1 MSEYAS
7 TRSNTF
13 QTLRPELI
21 ALAYRMLG
29 DLARAEDVLQEAWLR
44 WQGVDAE
51 VASPKAYLSTIVTR
65 LCLNEL
71 SSARA
76 RREESRGDRLPEPV
90 DLEAGGLTRVEQL
103 DQISM
108 AFLVVL
114 QRLTPAERA
123 VFLLHDV
130 FELEHA
136 QIATFIDRSA
146 AACRK
151 LLERARNSLAIGRK
165 LLSAS
170 QEEHQRLLRAFMQAA
185 TTDDATALANLLAE
199 DAMFISDGGPDGRR
213 VAGFRNL
220 KRPLQGPRQIA
231 AFVAA
236 ATRRGS
242 VGLEPREHVLNG
254 QPAIIFWRGD
264 EPFAALL
271 LAVADG
277 KIKHIYFHADLARL
291 GHVGPRDRS
300 LS

>member
-1 MSEYAS
+1 MSERAAL
-7 TRSNTF
+7 RSDSF
-13 QTLRPELI
+13 QRLRPELI

-29 DLARAEDVLQEAWLR
+29 DFARAEDVLQEAWLR
-44 WQGVDAE
+44 WQSVDAE
-51 VASPKAYLSTIVTR
+51 VESPKAYLSTIVTR

-71 SSARA
+71 GSARA
-76 RREESRGDRLPEPV
+76 RREESRSDRLPEPI

-123 VFLLHDV
+123 VFLLHEV

-136 QIATFIDRSA
+136 EIATFIGRSQ

-151 LLERARNSLAIGRK
+151 LLERARERLAVGRS

-170 QEEHQRLLRAFMQAA
+170 QEEHRRLLRAFMQAA
-185 TTDDATALANLLAE
+185 TAGDTTALVHLLAE
-199 DAMFISDGGPDGRR
+199 DAMFISDGGPDGRK
-213 VAGFRNL
+213 VEGFRSL
-220 KRPLQGPRQIA
+220 THPLQGPARIA

-236 ATRRGS
+236 ATRRAGA
-242 VGLEPREHVLNG
+242 GLEAREHALNG
-254 QPAIIFWRGD
+254 QPAIVFWRGD
-264 EPFAALL
+264 DPFAALL
-271 LAVADG
+271 LAVAG
-277 KIKHIYFHADLARL
+277 GNIKHVYFHADLARL
-291 GHVGPRDRS
+291 GHVGPRDPS